1 MTLRPSRS
9 AALLALLLAA
19 CGSADERPSAAADSA
34 AVAPPP
40 PAVASA
46 DADTASCP
54 PEPGDTVM
62 RVRAD
67 GPEYRFRI
75 FARPDE
81 GESAGGVDSIVV
93 RRGCARVQALVPA
106 EDEIPPE
113 MEIDRLSLVDLD
125 FDGHGDLAFVSLMG
139 MANSI
144 SEYWRF
150 DPASGRF
157 VPLGSF
163 ATFEVDSARR
173 ELKTYVRGG
182 HAGLLFTA
190 ARYRVQGGRP
200 VKVREESQDVLDDVA
215 GYVRIVRE
223 LRGGALTE
231 TARDTLTEEEAI
243 RSLEER
249 S

>member
-1 MTLRPSRS
+1 MTLRPSGS

-19 CGSADERPSAAADSA
+19 CGPADERPADATADSA
-34 AVAPPP
+34 AAPPP

-46 DADTASCP
+46 DTAPCP

-67 GPEYRFRI
+67 GPEYRFRL
-75 FARPDE
+75 FRRADTEDR
-81 GESAGGVDSIVV
+81 AGVVDSIVV
-93 RRGCARVQALVPA
+93 RRGCARVQALVPG
-106 EDEIPPE
+106 ENEVPPQ

-125 FDGHGDLAFVSLMG
+125 FDGHGDLAFVALMG
-139 MANSI
+139 MANST

-150 DPASGRF
+150 DPAAGRF
-157 VPLGSF
+157 VPLGPF
-163 ATFEVDSARR
+163 DTFEVDSARR

-200 VKVREESQDVLDDVA
+200 VKVREESQDVLDDVP

-223 LRGGALTE
+223 LRGGTLTE

-243 RSLEER
+243 RTLEER